1 MNKNQSVVSILSFA
15 LLALS
20 SCGTSLPSYS
30 HSYVSTTVGS
40 STNDEG
46 QSYDSIV
53 VNGPSE
59 TLNSDFAYGMDFSEV
74 HQLESLGAHFY
85 NEDGQE
91 EDIFKIM
98 ANDGVNY
105 ARFRLWVDPWSASGE
120 SYGGGGNDTYTD
132 ILMAQR
138 AQAAGMK
145 VLIDFHYSDSWAD
158 PSKQW
163 RPKSWKNVTNADL
176 ASTLKS
182 YTSDT
187 LNAFKKAGVTVSAC
201 QIGNEI
207 NNKMAGVDSSLKSF
221 TAKLIQ
227 AGCEGA
233 KSVFSDIKTIVHLT
247 NIKNTSGV
255 TTYLQNLVDNDV
267 DFDICGFSYYP
278 YWHGDKTNLQ
288 TVLNNAVSLTGKP
301 VMIMET
307 AWGFTDDS
315 NDNCV
320 NQFTT
325 SSFGLA
331 GGYVTSAQGQ
341 ATEMADL
348 VNVLSKV
355 PNQNGEGLFYWG
367 GDWVPVAGDNWVSK
381 VGAYY
386 NDHGEDGTFDYGDDY
401 IKPSWCNQALF
412 SYSGKVLPS
421 ASTYKHI
428 KNLDK
433 TASEVVSGLLTNA
446 LTCTINLAD
455 SDSTMPTV
463 AQGITNTG
471 AYRDLTITWDAT
483 EVANMYST
491 GDGTYTIH
499 GTTDQGN
506 LPVTCVATAESNYV
520 QDYSFEKQAD
530 GNEVAVASPWAVVST
545 PNTSASGASGA
556 AKSTAHIEAK
566 SEGNRTGT
574 KYFHWY
580 DTAAMT
586 WSLSQKVTGVRKGIY
601 TLRTYIMAE
610 YKTEVDSNV
619 MNLWVS
625 VNNGTKTTKDCK
637 DSVKGWFSD
646 LQTGMK
652 EISIT
657 GIEIPSDDST
667 VDIGLDCVATAE
679 SWGHNDD
686 WSLVKTADLS
696 A

>member
-1 MNKNQSVVSILSFA
+1 MNKNQGIISLLSFS

-20 SCGTSLPSYS
+20 SCGTSLPDYS
-30 HSYVSTTVGS
+30 HSYSSTTVGS
-40 STNDEG
+40 STNSEA
-46 QSYDSIV
+46 QNYDSIV

-59 TLNSDFAYGMDFSEV
+59 ALNSEFAYGMDFSEV

-85 NEDGQE
+85 NEEGQE

-132 ILMAQR
+132 ILMAKR
-138 AQAAGMK
+138 AQEAGMK

-163 RPKSWKNVTNADL
+163 KPKSWKNVANADL

-182 YTSDT
+182 YTADS

-207 NNKMAGVDSSLKSF
+207 NNKICGVDSSLKSF

-233 KSVFSDIKTIVHLT
+233 KSVFSGIKTIVHLT

-255 TTYLQNLVDNDV
+255 TTYLQNLVDNKV
-267 DFDICGFSYYP
+267 DFDVCGFSYYP
-278 YWHGDKTNLQ
+278 YWHGDKTNLL
-288 TVLNNAVSLTGKP
+288 TVLNNAVSLTSKP

-315 NDNCV
+315 NENCI

-331 GGYVTSAQGQ
+331 GGYETSPQGQ
-341 ATEMADL
+341 ATEIADI
-348 VNVLSKV
+348 VSVLSQV
-355 PNQNGEGLFYWG
+355 PNQNGQGLFYWG
-367 GDWVPVAGDNWVSK
+367 GDWIPVANDNWVSK
-381 VGAYY
+381 AGAYY
-386 NDHGEDGTFDYGDDY
+386 NDFGQDGSGTYSDSY

-412 SYSGKVLPS
+412 SYSGKALPS

-433 TASEVVSGLLTNA
+433 TATEVVSSLLTNE
-446 LTCTINLAD
+446 LTATINLAD
-455 SDSTMPTV
+455 SDSTMPTS
-463 AQGITNTG
+463 AQGVTNTG

-483 EVANMYST
+483 EVKNMYSK

-499 GTTDQGN
+499 GTTSQGN
-506 LPVTCVATAESNYV
+506 IAVTCIVTAESNYV

-530 GNEVAVASPWAVVST
+530 GKEVAVSSPWTVTSS
-545 PNTSASGASGA
+545 PNTSASGASGE

-580 DTAAMT
+580 DTAAMS

-601 TLRTYIMAE
+601 SLKTYIMAE
-610 YKTEVDSNV
+610 FKTSATTNA
-619 MNLWVS
+619 MNLWAS
-625 VNNGTKTTKDCK
+625 VNGGTKITKDGTS
-637 DSVKGWFSD
+637 SVQGWFSD
-646 LQTGMK
+646 LKTGMK
-652 EISIT
+652 EIAIT
-657 GIEIPSDDST
+657 GITISSDNAT

-696 A
+696 